1 MTLKELQELQ
11 EQVLQMQEQL
21 NNITTEKQNLE
32 NTVNELTKD
41 KENLQTLNQKLFLK
55 VTSAQKEEEEEKEEI
70 PFFIDEDTFKMLSN
84 KEKELLKEIEMGD
97 DE

>member
-1 MTLKELQELQ
+1 MTLEELQ
-11 EQVLQMQEQL
+11 EQMLQMQEQL
-21 NNITTEKQNLE
+21 NTVIAEKQNLE
-32 NTVNELTKD
+32 NTVNTLTKD

-55 VTSAQKEEEEEKEEI
+55 VTSTQKEEEEEKEEI
-70 PFFIDEDTFKMLSN
+70 PFFIDEKTYNMLSS